1 VPCVCLFR
9 MALTLDFLLS
19 PLFVKDRLRAVT
31 NQVVTIMLVTTLA
44 VSLSGCGL
52 NDVGG
57 GGPSSPIS
65 SFRQSYPWPMSTPAA
80 QGLDPARI
88 SAGLQQIQANPFIL
102 SVLIVR
108 NDSLVAEYYARGIV
122 DENDFQVSGVSASIT
137 SALVGIAIDRG
148 SIRSVQERVLNYF
161 PGFDTTD
168 LDLRK
173 REWTIEHL
181 LAMRSGINWNERDDH
196 SKDFNSQSNWLSTA
210 LRLPLKSSPGDAFV
224 YTTPNANLLSGILA
238 RVSGSTTNRFAE
250 TNLFGPLR
258 ISVRSWAT
266 DPQGVHLGGTGM
278 RLTPR
283 DLARF
288 GQLYLHNGF
297 IDGKQIV
304 PRAWIQQ
311 SITPRNG
318 QNAVKGDFSSI
329 NFGYLWW
336 TNCDGRDSLIIA
348 SGFAGQAIYVVPA
361 KNIVIVTIG
370 DSEVTQAQGDANEL
384 VIIGIVKKYF
394 L

>member
-108 NDSLVAEYYARGIV
+108 NDSLVAEYYASGIV
-122 DENDFQVSGVSASIT
+122 NENDFQVSGVSASIT

-148 SIRSVQERVLNYF
+148 IIRSVQERVLNYF
-161 PGFDTTD
+161 PGFDTTH
-168 LDLRK
+168 LDPRK
-173 REWTIEHL
+173 QEWTIEHL
-181 LAMRSGINWNERDDH
+181 LAMRSGIDWNENADH
-196 SKDFNSQSNWLSTA
+196 SKDFNSQSN
-210 LRLPLKSSPGDAFV
+210 
-224 YTTPNANLLSGILA
+224 
-238 RVSGSTTNRFAE
+238 
-250 TNLFGPLR
+250 
-258 ISVRSWAT
+258 
-266 DPQGVHLGGTGM
+266 
-278 RLTPR
+278 
-283 DLARF
+283 
-288 GQLYLHNGF
+288 
-297 IDGKQIV
+297 
-304 PRAWIQQ
+304 
-311 SITPRNG
+311 
-318 QNAVKGDFSSI
+318 
-329 NFGYLWW
+329 
-336 TNCDGRDSLIIA
+336 
-348 SGFAGQAIYVVPA
+348 
-361 KNIVIVTIG
+361 
-370 DSEVTQAQGDANEL
+370 
-384 VIIGIVKKYF
+384 
-394 L
+394 

>member
-1 VPCVCLFR
+1 
-9 MALTLDFLLS
+9 MAFTLDFLTS
-19 PLFVKDRLRAVT
+19 PLFVKDCLRAVT
-31 NQVVTIMLVTTLA
+31 KRVVTIVLVGTLGA
-44 VSLSGCGL
+44 WISGCGL

-57 GGPSSPIS
+57 GGSSSPNFG
-65 SFRQSYPWPMSTPAA
+65 FRQSYPWPISTPGA

-108 NDSLVAEYYARGIV
+108 NDSLVAEYYASGIV
-122 DENDFQVSGVSASIT
+122 DENDFQVSGISASIT
-137 SALVGIAIDRG
+137 SALVGIAIDKG
-148 SIRSVQERVLNYF
+148 IIRSAQERVLNYF
-161 PGFDTTD
+161 PGFDTTR
-168 LDLRK
+168 LDPRK

-181 LAMRSGINWNERDDH
+181 LAMRSGIDWNEDEDH
-196 SKDFNSQSNWLSTA
+196 SKEFNSQSNWLSTA

-238 RVSGSTTNRFAE
+238 RASGSSTNRFAE
-250 TNLFGPLR
+250 TGLFGPLR
-258 ISVRSWAT
+258 ISVRAWAT
-266 DPQGVHLGGTGM
+266 DPQDVYLGGTGM

-283 DLARF
+283 DLARL
-288 GQLYLHNGF
+288 GQLYLHNGL

-304 PRAWIQQ
+304 PRAWVQQ
-311 SITPRNG
+311 SITPRNA
-318 QNAVKGDFSSI
+318 QNSVKGDLSSI
-329 NFGYLWW
+329 NFGNLWW
-336 TNCDGRDSLIIA
+336 TNYDGRDSLFVA
-348 SGFAGQAIYVVPA
+348 LGFGGQAIYVVPA

-370 DSEVTQAQGDANEL
+370 DSEVPQAQGNANER

>member
-1 VPCVCLFR
+1 
-9 MALTLDFLLS
+9 
-19 PLFVKDRLRAVT
+19 
-31 NQVVTIMLVTTLA
+31 
-44 VSLSGCGL
+44 
-52 NDVGG
+52 
-57 GGPSSPIS
+57 
-65 SFRQSYPWPMSTPAA
+65 MSTPAA

-88 SAGLQQIQANPFIL
+88 SAGLQQIQANPSIL

-108 NDSLVAEYYARGIV
+108 NDSLVSEYYAGGIV
-122 DENDFQVSGVSASIT
+122 DENDFQISGVSASIT

-181 LAMRSGINWNERDDH
+181 LAMRSGIDWNEREDH

-238 RVSGSTTNRFAE
+238 LASGSTTNRFAE
-250 TNLFGPLR
+250 TKLFGPLR
-258 ISVRSWAT
+258 ISVHSWAT
-266 DPQGVHLGGTGM
+266 DPQGVYLGGAGM

-304 PRAWIQQ
+304 PR
-311 SITPRNG
+311 
-318 QNAVKGDFSSI
+318 V
-329 NFGYLWW
+329 
-336 TNCDGRDSLIIA
+336 
-348 SGFAGQAIYVVPA
+348 
-361 KNIVIVTIG
+361 
-370 DSEVTQAQGDANEL
+370 
-384 VIIGIVKKYF
+384 
-394 L
+394 